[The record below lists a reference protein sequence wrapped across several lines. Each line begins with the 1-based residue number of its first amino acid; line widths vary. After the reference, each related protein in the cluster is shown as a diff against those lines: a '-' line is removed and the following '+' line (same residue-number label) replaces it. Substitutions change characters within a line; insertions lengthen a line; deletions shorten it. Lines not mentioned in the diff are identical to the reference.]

1 MRGIVKNITF
11 NSISLFVLTEFV
23 SGVKIT
29 GGYQTLIAAGI
40 ILTVLNMIVKPII
53 NIFSLPL
60 NMVTL
65 GLFSFITN
73 AILLYL
79 LTIFAPNVTVSAFT
93 FNGFSWAGFIV
104 PMIKFN
110 TLTAFIV
117 SAAVLAL
124 IINFFKWLTKD

>member
-23 SGVKIT
+23 SGVNIT

-79 LTIFAPNVTVSAFT
+79 LTIFAPSVTVSAFT
-93 FNGFSWAGFIV
+93 FSGFSWAGFIV